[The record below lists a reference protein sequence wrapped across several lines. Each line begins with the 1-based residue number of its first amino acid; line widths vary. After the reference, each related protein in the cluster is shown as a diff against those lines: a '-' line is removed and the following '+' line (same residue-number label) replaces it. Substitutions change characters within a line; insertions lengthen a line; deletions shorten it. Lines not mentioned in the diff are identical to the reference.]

1 MSSVVESATQVRDT
15 VTFSYQNGGAAL
27 LDFLQAEQDYRSVQL
42 NYISLVGTYLT
53 AAAQLNMAVGRE
65 VIP

>member
-1 MSSVVESATQVRDT
+1 VRAT
-15 VTFSYQNGGAAL
+15 VTYAYQQGGAAL
-27 LDFLQAEQDYRSVQL
+27 LDFLQAEQDYRAVQL

-53 AAAQLNMAVGRE
+53 AGAQLNMAVGQE